1 MLDLYLIRHASTAPN
16 AEKRYPLA
24 DEDAPLSEL
33 GRRQAAALRLP
44 TGAVFNSVYS
54 SPSARCLETAELAGY
69 ADVQPVPALREAS
82 FGVMA
87 GHTWA
92 ELEAAHGHA
101 PLGWI
106 TALSDPAGH
115 SGPPGGESGAD
126 FHGRVGQ
133 WLNTLPDSGT
143 ALAFTHLGPLLAA
156 MRLTVGLR
164 AAEVPVCGVAHL
176 RRSAA
181 SQGADWWLV
190 SLMPG
195 PPDSGP
201 TQETQ

>member
-24 DEDAPLSEL
+24 GEDAPLSEL
-33 GRRQAAALRLP
+33 GKQQAAALKLP
-44 TGAVFNSVYS
+44 AGVPCGSVYS

-69 ADVQPVPALREAS
+69 TAVQPVPELREAS
-82 FGVMA
+82 FGIMA

-101 PLGWI
+101 PAGWI
-106 TALSDPAGH
+106 AALSDPASCG
-115 SGPPGGESGAD
+115 GPPGGESGAD
-126 FHGRVGQ
+126 FHGRVGN
-133 WLNTLPDSGT
+133 WLKTLPDSGT
-143 ALAFTHLGPLLAA
+143 VLAFTHLGPLLAA
-156 MRLTVGLR
+156 TRLTVGLR
-164 AAEVPVCGVAHL
+164 AAEVPVCGVTHL

-181 SQGADWWLV
+181 SQGTDWWLV
-190 SLMPG
+190 SLLPG

-201 TQETQ
+201 TQEAQ

>member
-24 DEDAPLSEL
+24 GEDALLSNL
-33 GRRQAAALRLP
+33 GRRQATALRLP
-44 TGAVFNSVYS
+44 TGMTYS
-54 SPSARCLETAELAGY
+54 SPSARCLETAELAGCR
-69 ADVQPVPALREAS
+69 AVQRVPELREAR

-92 ELEAAHGHA
+92 ELESAHGHA
-101 PLGWI
+101 PAGWI
-106 TALSDPAGH
+106 AALGDPASGG
-115 SGPPGGESGAD
+115 GPPGGESGAD

-143 ALAFTHLGPLLAA
+143 VLAFTHLGPLLAA
-156 MRLTVGLR
+156 TRLAVGLR

-190 SLMPG
+190 SLLPG

-201 TQETQ
+201 TQEAR